1 MRWLAIALSVSISI
15 SISDSYGNS
24 NGYGYG
30 YSYSYSNSYGNG
42 NGNSD
47 SNGNSYS
54 CSDGVVHS
62 SGSFQYYNTKGDDVV
77 VASAGVHGLQSRFY
91 SSLATVYGPRSTD
104 QEPMAF
110 GLQPMAYGSLLTT
123 QPDTTKPDSTQ
134 QHPALRDTVK
144 VKSGVQG
151 DVALRDTLSPS
162 DTVKNPVALR
172 DTVLP
177 ANCHCAET
185 AEERAVYV
193 RVEGLKKPEE
203 KVVQFSIGRDTLYDL
218 VALKDT
224 NWHLIKH
231 WPLMK
236 GDTFCAALIDSSLSA
251 RWSFRSEGVE
261 PVVQNEDLREF
272 TGDIW
277 YYKDVALLRI
287 NKTRDYPEKMN
298 IVIGLQPGFDLD
310 RLYLNVKLIHPTAG
324 VKEVEKEVRVSE
336 ADELGKHDRLLRVYI
351 PEWTLTDKG
360 KYFLRIGH
368 QHLSDRLNGIDFV
381 SYELLTP

>member
-1 MRWLAIALSVSISI
+1 MRWLAIALSVSISF
-15 SISDSYGNS
+15 
-24 NGYGYG
+24 
-30 YSYSYSNSYGNG
+30 
-42 NGNSD
+42 SD
-47 SNGNSYS
+47 SNGYSNSNSNSNSCS

>member
-15 SISDSYGNS
+15 SISDSN
-24 NGYGYG
+24 
-30 YSYSYSNSYGNG
+30 GNG

-47 SNGNSYS
+47 SDSNGYS

-91 SSLATVYGPRSTD
+91 SSLATVYGPKSTD

-110 GLQPMAYGSLLTT
+110 GLQPIAYGSLLTT

-151 DVALRDTLSPS
+151 D
-162 DTVKNPVALR
+162 VALR